1 MNAEARSQIH
11 QALLSRCHAIA
22 DHWYQA
28 IARTNHVPHSAAEVR
43 QRLVELTE
51 ETVALLLTEPFEHD
65 RAEAIGALLAGLRYI
80 EPEVLSRT
88 QEVLDDASHSG
99 LYRLG
104 LWESIRSRSR
114 RTTQGFSAKPRAS
127 STSSGRPVP

>member
-1 MNAEARSQIH
+1 MNAEARSQVH

-28 IARTNHVPHSAAEVR
+28 IVRTSFASLKAAEVR

-65 RAEAIGALLAGLRYI
+65 RAEAIGALLAGFHYT
-80 EPEVLSRT
+80 EPEALGRI

-104 LWESIRSRSR
+104 L
-114 RTTQGFSAKPRAS
+114 
-127 STSSGRPVP
+127 

>member
-1 MNAEARSQIH
+1 MNAKARSQVH

-28 IARTNHVPHSAAEVR
+28 IARTSHVPHSAAKVR
-43 QRLVELTE
+43 QRLIELTKQ
-51 ETVALLLTEPFEHD
+51 TIALLFTEPFE
-65 RAEAIGALLAGLRYI
+65 RGQAQAIGASLAGFHYT
-80 EPEVLSRT
+80 EPEALGRT
-88 QEVLDDASHSG
+88 KEVLDDESPNE

-114 RTTQGFSAKPRAS
+114 RTT
-127 STSSGRPVP
+127 